1 MNKIKLVSEWQLLR
15 TARKWQFSG
24 VKSPRWAADQLKDFS
39 VPYLLKEKKKKKT
52 SKHRLRLTSVGK
64 SIALQA

>member
-39 VPYLLKEKKKKKT
+39 VPNHKGKKGIPE
-52 SKHRLRLTSVGK
+52 RGGRRVPGV
-64 SIALQA
+64 